1 MIRRRSVLCTGL
13 GLLVAACIPVTRPDG
28 GIGLLSVGA
37 TAPEVMGMTRAGT
50 LMTLSAARGRPAVLY
65 FYPKDGTP
73 GCTREAC
80 AFRDAFTQFES
91 RRVTV
96 FGVSRDSK
104 ESHRRFRA
112 DHGLPFILVADED
125 GAVARAYGVSSVLG
139 MASRVTFLVGGDGKI
154 LRVWPDVDPAVNADE
169 VLAAVDLA
177 ETRGAE
183 IAP

>member
-13 GLLVAACIPVTRPDG
+13 CLLLGACIPVTRPDG

-50 LMTLSAARGRPAVLY
+50 IAALSAARGHLAVVY

-80 AFRDAFTQFES
+80 AFRDAFTKYES
-91 RRVTV
+91 RRVTI

-104 ESHRRFRA
+104 ESHRQFRA
-112 DHGLPFILVADED
+112 DHGLPFVLVADD
-125 GAVARAYGVSSVLG
+125 GTAARAYGVSSLLG
-139 MASRVTFLVGGDGKI
+139 MESRVTFLVGGDGRI
-154 LRVWPDVDPAVNADE
+154 LRVWPDVDPGVNADE

-177 ETRGAE
+177 ESVGAE
-183 IAP
+183 VLP